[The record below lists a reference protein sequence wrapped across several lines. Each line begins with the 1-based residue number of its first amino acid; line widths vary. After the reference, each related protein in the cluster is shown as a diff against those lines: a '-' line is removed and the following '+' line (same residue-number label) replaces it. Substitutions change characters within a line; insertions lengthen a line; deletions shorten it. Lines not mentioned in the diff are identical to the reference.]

1 MVTITQ
7 GWTGY
12 IFRHEAHLQNEKDGK
27 TTCGMTR
34 TELLHDMTEN
44 RAYTQLQDSVL
55 DRMAWNKKSSIS
67 LS

>member
-1 MVTITQ
+1 
-7 GWTGY
+7 
-12 IFRHEAHLQNEKDGK
+12 
-27 TTCGMTR
+27 MTR

-55 DRMAWNKKSSIS
+55 DRTAWNKKSSIS